1 MTHAKFS
8 KRIIWISQI
17 TNWFNVNYTMEWNY
31 KIQSNYVVFVFTKFS
46 ISFNEISKIKEQI
59 SSNEFSTL
67 SHPFRQKFLLLLVLF
82 RKIWGNAM
90 IENIRC
96 CIRVHKINLELYFQ
110 DLWFKY
116 FLEQRFENTFH
127 RKKFV
132 NYTNLQHIKTKS
144 FQTSIK
150 NHELV
155 SWEDLKNAHFFASHK
170 VKSNLSSIIFN
181 FCEY

>member
-1 MTHAKFS
+1 M
-8 KRIIWISQI
+8 
-17 TNWFNVNYTMEWNY
+17 
-31 KIQSNYVVFVFTKFS
+31 
-46 ISFNEISKIKEQI
+46 
-59 SSNEFSTL
+59 
-67 SHPFRQKFLLLLVLF
+67 KFLKSKNKSRKTNFLLCHIRLDENF
-82 RKIWGNAM
+82 YYYWCCFEKYE
-90 IENIRC
+90 ENIRC

-110 DLWFKY
+110 DLSFKY

-132 NYTNLQHIKTKS
+132 NYTNLQHMKTKS

-181 FCEY
+181 FWEY